1 MKFSQRIGKTQAEK
15 LVQSESIDKDLT
27 NGLWNSVTISFLD
40 RVSYQTGRMPY
51 TKYSNLSVMIV
62 DLWIHH
68 FKHPVDQIPLKFS
81 DTKALLRKW
90 FFEAQ
95 WYRVFDFLE
104 ACAAYGNDN
113 YVNRFIENCNF
124 HLERENSAYR
134 FINREI
140 TEITSREE
148 VEEVESAITQ
158 SGSFGAVSY
167 HLASALTLMNDREKP
182 DYRNSIKES
191 ISAVESLAKILS
203 GKERATLG
211 QALKEIEKT
220 KHLHSALK
228 SAFSSLYGYT
238 SDADGIRHA
247 LLEESS
253 ISKADAR
260 FMLVSCSTFI
270 NYLIELSGKQVLTNQ
285 NKRGPE

>member
-15 LVQSESIDKDLT
+15 LVQRESIDKDLI
-27 NGLWNSVTISFLD
+27 NGLWNAVTISFLD
-40 RVSYQTGRMPY
+40 RVSYRSGSAQY
-51 TKYSNLSVMIV
+51 TKSSNLSKLMV
-62 DLWIHH
+62 DLWVHH
-68 FKHPVDQIPLKFS
+68 FKQPIDQIPLRFYE
-81 DTKALLRKW
+81 TKAALRKW

-95 WYRVFDFLE
+95 WFRVFDFLE
-104 ACAAYGNDN
+104 ACAEYGYDN
-113 YVNRFIENCNF
+113 HVERFIENCNF

-134 FINREI
+134 FVNREL

-148 VEEVESAITQ
+148 VEEVELAISQ
-158 SGSFGAVSY
+158 SGNFGAVRY
-167 HLASALTLMNDREKP
+167 HLAAALSLMNDRENP

-203 GKERATLG
+203 GKEKATLG
-211 QALKEIEKT
+211 QALKEIEKE
-220 KHLHSALK
+220 KHLHSSLK

-270 NYLIELSGKQVLTNQ
+270 NYLIELSGK
-285 NKRGPE
+285 

>member
-1 MKFSQRIGKTQAEK
+1 MRFSQRIGKAQAEK
-15 LVQSESIDKDLT
+15 LVQRESIDKDLA

-40 RVSYQTGRMPY
+40 RVSYRKGSMPY
-51 TKYSNLSVMIV
+51 TKNSNLSRMMV

-68 FKHPVDQIPLKFS
+68 FKQPVDQIPLKFH
-81 DTKALLRKW
+81 DTKAALKKW

-95 WYRVFDFLE
+95 WFRVLDFLE
-104 ACAAYGNDN
+104 ACAEYGYDN
-113 YVNRFIENCNF
+113 YADGFIENCNF

-134 FINREI
+134 FVNREL
-140 TEITSREE
+140 TEITSLEE

-158 SGSFGAVSY
+158 SGSFGAVSH
-167 HLASALTLMNDREKP
+167 HLASALSLMNDREKP

-203 GKERATLG
+203 GKEKATLG

-285 NKRGPE
+285 SSRQQ

>member
-15 LVQSESIDKDLT
+15 LVQRESIDKDLR
-27 NGLWNSVTISFLD
+27 NGLWNSVIISFLD
-40 RVSYQTGRMPY
+40 RVSYRRGAAQN
-51 TKYSNLSVMIV
+51 TKNSNFSKMIV
-62 DLWIHH
+62 ELWIHH
-68 FKHPVDQIPLKFS
+68 FKQPVDQIPLRFY
-81 DTKALLRKW
+81 DTKAALKKW
-90 FFEAQ
+90 FFEAP
-95 WYRVFDFLE
+95 WFRVFDFLE
-104 ACAAYGNDN
+104 ACAEYGHVN
-113 YVNRFIENCNF
+113 YVDSFIENCNF

-134 FINREI
+134 FVNKEL

-167 HLASALTLMNDREKP
+167 HLAAALSLMNDREKP

-203 GKERATLG
+203 GNEKASLG

-220 KHLHSALK
+220 RHLHSALK

-247 LLEESS
+247 LLEEPS

-260 FMLVSCSTFI
+260 FMLVSCSTFV
-270 NYLIELSGKQVLTNQ
+270 NYLIELSGKQELTNQ
-285 NKRGPE
+285 SSRQQ